1 LVNIAITEF
10 LKRTTPSA
18 ERKGILEELQ
28 LGLANRF
35 LQSDFL
41 DRKLYAV
48 TVLTILLK
56 QSKHRGLKSSFEE
69 LIKWIKDKGVLA
81 AIYNEKSHS

>member
-1 LVNIAITEF
+1 
-10 LKRTTPSA
+10 
-18 ERKGILEELQ
+18 

-48 TVLTILLK
+48 TVLTALLK
-56 QSKHRGLKSSFEE
+56 QSKHRSLKRSYEE
-69 LIKWIKDKGVLA
+69 LIQWIKDKGVLA